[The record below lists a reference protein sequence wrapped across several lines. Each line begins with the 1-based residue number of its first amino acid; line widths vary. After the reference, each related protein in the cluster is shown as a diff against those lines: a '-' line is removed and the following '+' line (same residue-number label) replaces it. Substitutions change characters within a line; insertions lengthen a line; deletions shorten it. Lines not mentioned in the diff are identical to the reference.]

1 MTATDPV
8 APAPVAS
15 ASVAPVA
22 TTPAAPARPAPGP
35 APAAGRKPKLRG
47 WLHLI
52 WFEISLVVGTLL
64 VTHAHGTARITSLA
78 VYAASVSALFGASAL
93 YHRGNWCAAWHRR
106 LHRLDQAMIFFLIAG
121 TATPAFLLAV
131 PGPMGRACLIALWA
145 LTLAAVGIRM
155 AWLRAPERLGGALFL
170 GLGWMAGLSLPWVW
184 AHAGPAPGALMIAG
198 GLLYTAGA
206 VSYHRRWGNL
216 SPGVFGFHE
225 VFHVY
230 VCAAATCQYI
240 GIVLLAR

>member
-8 APAPVAS
+8 AAAPVAAAAAPVVPAPAS
-15 ASVAPVA
+15 ASPVA
-22 TTPAAPARPAPGP
+22 AP

-64 VTHAHGTARITSLA
+64 VTHAHGTARVGSLT

-93 YHRGNWCAAWHRR
+93 YHRGNWGAAWHRR

-131 PGPMGRACLIALWA
+131 PGAVGRACLIALWV

-155 AWLRAPERLGGALFL
+155 AWLRAPERLAGALFL

-206 VSYHRRWGNL
+206 FSYHRRWGNL